1 MSPSDFSGD
10 RTRSGFRWPGERL
23 WSVDETWK
31 RAKAETAEGTD
42 ARTRIYV
49 VLAVFGAVFAI
60 LGVGAVRAALFS
72 GASQEAEVATA
83 AVASR
88 ADIVDRN
95 GQLMATNLVAY
106 GVYVDP
112 DEVWDVDATYNALLQ
127 AAPQLNPG
135 RLHKALTADHQS
147 YLLGGLTPEQR
158 DRIHALGLPGLSF
171 AEEDKRV
178 YPLGISA
185 AHVIGFSDSGGRGI
199 AGVERSLD
207 PAIRADGRAGAPV
220 ALSIDMRVQGA
231 LEDEVAK
238 AADALHAKG
247 AVGIVTDI
255 QTGEILGMTSWPSYD
270 PSAAGRAS
278 DDSKLNRAA
287 TSDYEMGSTFKVF
300 TLSAGLDTGTA
311 TLNSRFDATQ
321 PLRIGD
327 RTIHDDD
334 PENRVMT
341 LADVFIHSSN
351 IGTSR
356 LALTMGSD
364 VMTRYFRAFGL
375 FRPAP
380 VELRESA
387 HPFLPRKWDE
397 NTLASSAF
405 GQAIMITPLQEAA
418 AMGAVMNGG
427 VYIPLTIKKLPPGA
441 RPLGHR
447 VISPETAQI
456 MLELLR
462 LNVLKGTGTQANVDG
477 LRVGGKTGSA
487 QKAMNGHYEQTK
499 LVSSFASVFPVDGP
513 IGTKRYFVLVLIDEP
528 VAGTFSHGQR
538 TAAWTAAPAAGRVIN
553 RIAPFLGVARGPD
566 TMTDALARVPVKNH
580 DSGAER

>member
-1 MSPSDFSGD
+1 MGCGRHLQRSLLALAPS
-10 RTRSGFRWPGERL
+10 
-23 WSVDETWK
+23 
-31 RAKAETAEGTD
+31 
-42 ARTRIYV
+42 
-49 VLAVFGAVFAI
+49 
-60 LGVGAVRAALFS
+60 
-72 GASQEAEVATA
+72 
-83 AVASR
+83 
-88 ADIVDRN
+88 
-95 GQLMATNLVAY
+95 
-106 GVYVDP
+106 
-112 DEVWDVDATYNALLQ
+112 
-127 AAPQLNPG
+127 LNPQ

-147 YLLGGLTPEQR
+147 YLLGGLTPQER

-178 YPLGISA
+178 YPLGLSA
-185 AHVIGFSDSGGRGI
+185 AHLIGFADSGGKGI

-207 PAIRADGRAGAPV
+207 LPIRDAGHTGAPV

-247 AVGIVTDI
+247 AVGIVTDV
-255 QTGEILGMTSWPSYD
+255 QTGEILGISSWPSYD
-270 PSAAGRAS
+270 PAAPGRAS
-278 DDSKLNRAA
+278 DDAKLNRAA
-287 TSDYEMGSTFKVF
+287 TSVYEMGSTFKVF
-300 TLSAGLDTGTA
+300 TLSAGLDTGD
-311 TLNSRFDATQ
+311 RDARQ
-321 PLRIGD
+321 PLRCDAALRIGD

-364 VMTRYFRAFGL
+364 VMTRYFRALGL

-387 HPFLPRKWDE
+387 HPFLPRKWDD
-397 NTLASSAF
+397 NTLASAAF

-427 VYIPLTIKKLPPGA
+427 VYLPLTIRKLAPGA
-441 RPLGHR
+441 RPLGR
-447 VISPETAQI
+447 QVLKPETTQI

-462 LNVLKGTGTQANVDG
+462 LNVLKGTGTNANVEG

-499 LVSSFASVFPVDGP
+499 LVSSFAGVFPADGP
-513 IGTKRYFVLVLIDEP
+513 IGTKRYFVMILIDEP
-528 VAGTFSHGQR
+528 VAGTYSHGQR
-538 TAAWTAAPAAGRVIN
+538 TAAWTVAPSIGRVIN
-553 RIAPFLGVARGPD
+553 RIAPFLGVERGPD
-566 TMTDALARVPVKNH
+566 TMADALTRVPVKNH